1 MKHLKKI
8 NEYNSKLLDINE
20 SNKKILDDIID
31 DMKDILLP
39 ISDLGYE
46 NNVRKFKESVGNN
59 IVARIVTYTD
69 EPLFIDDDVL
79 DDLKRLY
86 EYTEEYEFLSEPIFL
101 YVLLDN
107 NKRFRIKN
115 INGLNKLKSKLI
127 TNLLFSVNFEKIF

>member
-46 NNVRKFKESVGNN
+46 NNVRKFNKGVDNN

-86 EYTEEYEFLSEPIFL
+86 EYTEEYEFLSEPIFF
-101 YVLLDN
+101 YVLLDD

-115 INGLNKLKSKLI
+115 INELNKLKSKLI